1 MKKKW
6 VAVLLMGSVLTG
18 MLTGCSVS
26 GSSELLTSE
35 IVQGGT
41 EITPVVTEPVADEDA
56 IWTFS
61 YNMLKENLDETN
73 PVLSPMSAYLA
84 MGMVGLGAKGDTL
97 AEFENTMGKDMQNTA
112 GTLMKDLPTWL
123 NDTREEKKSV
133 LNVANAV
140 WVAETMNPDEGWVKN
155 VSDIYTAEAYRGV
168 LSSAG
173 VQKDINKWV
182 EKKTNSLIK
191 EFLSE
196 PLDVETKMALFNTI
210 YFYGE
215 WVSEFE
221 KNSTYLDEFTTADGQ
236 VEKVDMMHDERNE
249 YYVKNEQ
256 MDGVVLDYRYS
267 NMAFV
272 ALKPT
277 AGQTVREMY
286 EALTYEELSELLDNG
301 SSELM
306 KLKIPKFEVEFD
318 KNLNE
323 TLQNMGIRK
332 AFDERLAD
340 FTGLG
345 YTENGVPLYISLVR
359 QKAVVK
365 LDEEGTEA
373 AAATM
378 VAMKECA
385 MAMPEKQPMEVY
397 FDEPFLY
404 MIMDMESKT
413 PLFMGVM
420 DNPVDRMAA
429 GKPENKSVEEPPQ
442 EKLPAIEVGAKQTE
456 VNASEEACEFLKM
469 IKVKDQVYISTDVV
483 VNVLRCGVMDGQITS
498 TVDKGVFPEE
508 NDQSNFGTGF
518 GYQINSAVVDVYIDG
533 EWIMFTPA
541 DREINI
547 DREWESQKAIPL
559 LTITSDK
566 YTGVAYEL
574 FSSSM
579 TWSEHGWL
587 CACGLD
593 PVTSLPDIA
602 KNLPEFTLAEDFE
615 IEMRENAVLQEI
627 VIYDKDFQEWKR
639 GASKADIQSLQYGKY
654 YISYEVLEQG
664 AYIAGEGKYET
675 TEYSCI
681 FGLTVSAEMKN

>member
-6 VAVLLMGSVLTG
+6 IAVLLMSSMLAG

-26 GSSELLTSE
+26 GSSELLASE
-35 IVQGGT
+35 IIQGDKD
-41 EITPVVTEPVADEDA
+41 ITPVVTEPVENEDA
-56 IWTFS
+56 LWTFS
-61 YNMLKENLDETN
+61 YNMLKENLEETN
-73 PVLSPMSAYLA
+73 PVLSPMSVYLA

-97 AEFENTMGKDMQNTA
+97 TEFENVMGKGLQNTA

-140 WVAETMNPDEGWVKN
+140 WVDDTMNPDEGWAKN
-155 VSDIYTAEAYRGV
+155 VADIYAAEAYRGV

-196 PLDVETKMALFNTI
+196 PLDAETKMALFNTI

-236 VEKVDMMHDERNE
+236 IEKVDMMHDERTE
-249 YYVKNEQ
+249 YYVKNGQ
-256 MDGVVLDYRYS
+256 MDGVVLDYRYG

-286 EALTYEELSELLDNG
+286 EALTYEELADLLDNG

-306 KLKIPKFEVEFD
+306 KLKLPKFEVVFD
-318 KNLNE
+318 KILNE
-323 TLQNMGIRK
+323 TLQNMGIKK
-332 AFDERLAD
+332 AFDEQLAD
-340 FTGLG
+340 FNGLG

-373 AAATM
+373 AAVTM
-378 VAMKECA
+378 VVMDKCA

-404 MIMDMESKT
+404 MVMDMESKT
-413 PLFMGVM
+413 PLFIGVM
-420 DNPVDRMAA
+420 DNPV
-429 GKPENKSVEEPPQ
+429 E
-442 EKLPAIEVGAKQTE
+442 
-456 VNASEEACEFLKM
+456 
-469 IKVKDQVYISTDVV
+469 
-483 VNVLRCGVMDGQITS
+483 
-498 TVDKGVFPEE
+498 
-508 NDQSNFGTGF
+508 
-518 GYQINSAVVDVYIDG
+518 
-533 EWIMFTPA
+533 
-541 DREINI
+541 
-547 DREWESQKAIPL
+547 
-559 LTITSDK
+559 
-566 YTGVAYEL
+566 
-574 FSSSM
+574 
-579 TWSEHGWL
+579 
-587 CACGLD
+587 
-593 PVTSLPDIA
+593 
-602 KNLPEFTLAEDFE
+602 
-615 IEMRENAVLQEI
+615 
-627 VIYDKDFQEWKR
+627 
-639 GASKADIQSLQYGKY
+639 
-654 YISYEVLEQG
+654 
-664 AYIAGEGKYET
+664 
-675 TEYSCI
+675 
-681 FGLTVSAEMKN
+681 

>member
-6 VAVLLMGSVLTG
+6 IATGLIGSVLAG
-18 MLTGCSVS
+18 MLTGCSLS
-26 GSSELLTSE
+26 RSSELLTSTE
-35 IVQGGT
+35 NPIVS
-41 EITPVVTEPVADEDA
+41 EPVEDKDA
-56 IWTFS
+56 LWTFS
-61 YNMLKENLDETN
+61 YHMLKENLSETN

-84 MGMVGLGAKGDTL
+84 MGMVGLGAKGETL
-97 AEFENTMGKDMQNTA
+97 TEFENVLGKGMQTTA
-112 GTLMKDLPTWL
+112 GTLMQELPTWL
-123 NDTREEKKSV
+123 VDTREEKKSV
-133 LNVANAV
+133 LNVANAI
-140 WVAETMNPDEGWVKN
+140 WVDETMHPDENWVKS
-155 VSDIYTAEAYRGV
+155 VSDIYAAEAYRGV
-168 LSSAG
+168 LSSEG
-173 VQKDINKWV
+173 VKKDINLWV
-182 EKKTNSLIK
+182 EKKTNALIK

-196 PLDVETKMALFNTI
+196 PLDPETKMALFNTI

-215 WVSEFE
+215 WVNKFE
-221 KNSTYLDEFTTADGQ
+221 KNSTCKEDFTTSDGEIKQ
-236 VEKVDMMHDERNE
+236 VDMMHDERTGFYIQNGE
-249 YYVKNEQ
+249 
-256 MDGVVLDYRYS
+256 MDGIVMDYSYG

-286 EALTYEELSELLDNG
+286 ETLTYEKVSEILDSGSNELVRL
-301 SSELM
+301 
-306 KLKIPKFEVEFD
+306 KLPKFEVEFD
-318 KNLNE
+318 KTLNE
-323 TLQNMGIRK
+323 TLQNMGIKR
-332 AFDERLAD
+332 AFDGELAD

-345 YTENGVPLYISLVR
+345 YTDNGVPLCISLVR

-385 MAMPEKQPMEVY
+385 MAMPEKPPIEVY

-404 MIMDMESKT
+404 MIMDMDSKT

-456 VNASEEACEFLKM
+456 VNASEAACEFLKM

-518 GYQINSAVVDVYIDG
+518 GYQINSADVVDVYIDG

-547 DREWESQKAIPL
+547 NREWESQKAIPL

-566 YTGVAYEL
+566 YTGVAYEM

-602 KNLPEFTLAEDFE
+602 KNCN
-615 IEMRENAVLQEI
+615 I
-627 VIYDKDFQEWKR
+627 
-639 GASKADIQSLQYGKY
+639 
-654 YISYEVLEQG
+654 
-664 AYIAGEGKYET
+664 
-675 TEYSCI
+675 
-681 FGLTVSAEMKN
+681 